1 MMNQTESLPT
11 RVRAAR
17 DAIEHNVPA
26 GLAAPIVGIVLGTG
40 MGSVTSLISEPVR
53 VPYSEIPF
61 FQTSTVE
68 GHAGEL
74 VFGRIDS
81 VPIVALNG
89 RCHFYEGYST
99 DEICFPIEVLCSFQI
114 ASLIIGNASGGIN
127 PKFKS
132 GEVMLLDDHIDLF
145 FRTKLEPEVRDGLIA
160 GDTGQTVEWSLFKQ
174 AAYSHRLNQWAA
186 CLADE
191 NNLVLHRGVYAA
203 LTGPNYET
211 RSEYRFLKRIGADVV
226 GMSTIPEANVAVK
239 NGVEVCGLSTITN
252 VANPDVRHTTS
263 HKEVIAAVAI
273 AEKTLL
279 KIVSG
284 LVGRHRVGDG
294 W

>member
-1 MMNQTESLPT
+1 MNQTESLPT

-17 DAIEHNVPA
+17 DAIEYNVPT

-40 MGSVTSLISEPVR
+40 MGSVTSLISDPVR

-145 FRTKLEPEVRDGLIA
+145 FR
-160 GDTGQTVEWSLFKQ
+160 
-174 AAYSHRLNQWAA
+174 
-186 CLADE
+186 
-191 NNLVLHRGVYAA
+191 VL
-203 LTGPNYET
+203 
-211 RSEYRFLKRIGADVV
+211 
-226 GMSTIPEANVAVK
+226 
-239 NGVEVCGLSTITN
+239 
-252 VANPDVRHTTS
+252 
-263 HKEVIAAVAI
+263 
-273 AEKTLL
+273 
-279 KIVSG
+279 
-284 LVGRHRVGDG
+284 LVGVRAYGRQRDEGQDCHQRRRSSSAPSRRRSCYLAPSEVQRAQ
-294 W
+294 